1 MGLECKENTYVLA
14 RWLSEQRLLT
24 STLIK
29 FDGGKRVPT
38 TRGCPLPRSMLY
50 IFRCAHTYTNMFKCE
65 NKCKYINKDICKLP
79 VCKWENM
86 KLE

>member
-1 MGLECKENTYVLA
+1 MGSECKNTYVLA

-29 FDGGKRVPT
+29 FDGRKRVPT
-38 TRGCPLPRSMLY
+38 TRGCPLPCSMPPTFLHVHK
-50 IFRCAHTYTNMFKCE
+50 HTHTFKCE